1 VSEEQT
7 ARPPQA
13 PAPEE
18 ADDANYL
25 RALHFRRLLS
35 QPLTWIATMVFVLA
49 AGIAGAVYLGAAIGA
64 GAAGAALI
72 VSLLIVLVIADRRSE
87 ASFFEIYA
95 EERGMSLSGH
105 GEVRAA
111 TPLLCRG
118 NERYVEH
125 SFTGPFAADV
135 DGLLALYTYEEKTGN
150 NQESAYHYT
159 IGLVEVPECT
169 EVPELLCLHR
179 SSLHLLE
186 DLGKALDKSRQRVGF
201 ESEALDEHYEILSL
215 KQQDQVW
222 LRRLFSPTFVVWLGE
237 EAPKKFAFELVEGML
252 CCYVKGHKKSA
263 SDLDAIRA
271 ATATVAR
278 RLREESLETGAA
290 SSAPGQPR

>member
-7 ARPPQA
+7 APPPQA
-13 PAPEE
+13 PSQEA

-25 RALHFRRLLS
+25 RGFHFRRLLG
-35 QPLTWIATMVFVLA
+35 QPLTWIATTVFVLA
-49 AGIAGAVYLGAAIGA
+49 AGIAAAVYLGAAIGA

-87 ASFFEIYA
+87 ASFFEVYA

-118 NERYVEH
+118 NRRYAEH
-125 SFTGPFAADV
+125 SFTGPFAEDV
-135 DGLLALYTYEEKTGN
+135 DGLLAIYTYEETASSGN
-150 NQESAYHYT
+150 SQQTNYYRYT
-159 IGLVEVPECT
+159 IGLVEVPECAA
-169 EVPELLCLHR
+169 EVPELLCQHKSGPR
-179 SSLHLLE
+179 VFEGLE
-186 DLGKALDKSRQRVGF
+186 DAFRKSRQRVKL

-215 KQQDQVW
+215 KQQDPVW

-237 EAPKKFAFELVEGML
+237 EAPKKFAFELVEGAL

-263 SDLDAIRA
+263 AELDAIRA

-278 RLREESLETGAA
+278 RLREESLETSGT
-290 SSAPGQPR
+290 